1 MNMRNHA
8 ILAMHQLDWEDI
20 YLEIFQISF
29 PYLIE
34 KLGANKTDLKHYDD
48 PVKGF
53 LESVRDEITSEQY
66 KKLEALQAEYG
77 ENTIESNYLFYQKA
91 KVVLLA
97 VEERFQMLLL
107 DQKTLKDLTIRNA
120 KIALQ
125 NKIVLYNFT
134 NKDTTYTDLPFNV
147 DI

>member
-8 ILAMHQLDWEDI
+8 ILAMNQLDWEDI
-20 YLEIFQISF
+20 YLEIFQTSF
-29 PYLIE
+29 PHLIE
-34 KLGANKTDLKHYDD
+34 KVGANKTDWTHYDN

-66 KKLEALQAEYG
+66 KKLEALQVEYG
-77 ENTIESNYLFYQKA
+77 ENTIKSNYLFYQKA
-91 KVVLLA
+91 KVVLLTI
-97 VEERFQMLLL
+97 EERFQMLLL
-107 DQKTLKDLTIRNA
+107 DQKTLKELTIRNA

-134 NKDTTYTDLPFNV
+134 NKDTAYTDLPFNI
-147 DI
+147 DL